1 MLTYIYKIFY
11 NKNKIL
17 IIILKKFY
25 NFNNTYKN
33 YFILFLLN

>member
-17 IIILKKFY
+17 IINNFDINYYYILKLK
-25 NFNNTYKN
+25 KN
-33 YFILFLLN
+33 IFF